1 MYPQIHLAKKNLI
14 SKCGLTFLMLLKSM
28 NQRYNIFSIVTEQK
42 LRGCVFL
49 LQMYFSL
56 RFKLWLRW
64 IDNRLGYQNLYQH
77 RYQNKIPD
85 ELATKLWKPMI
96 VFENSK
102 EGKVLKFDQSSS
114 DMFLYRE
121 GESKDAPLKQ
131 WDEARIYPSNET
143 KIAWRSENLLK
154 FKCAFDLHYLPFD
167 TQTCYV
173 KVRDMQRTNS
183 CHKKLCNLTLK
194 ICSSWI
200 W

>member
-1 MYPQIHLAKKNLI
+1 
-14 SKCGLTFLMLLKSM
+14 
-28 NQRYNIFSIVTEQK
+28 
-42 LRGCVFL
+42 
-49 LQMYFSL
+49 MYFSL

-64 IDNRLGYQNLYQH
+64 IDDRLGYQNLYQH

-173 KVRDMQRTNS
+173 KVRVMQRTNS
-183 CHKKLCNLTLK
+183 CHKILCNLTLIK

>member
-1 MYPQIHLAKKNLI
+1 
-14 SKCGLTFLMLLKSM
+14 
-28 NQRYNIFSIVTEQK
+28 
-42 LRGCVFL
+42 
-49 LQMYFSL
+49 
-56 RFKLWLRW
+56 
-64 IDNRLGYQNLYQH
+64 
-77 RYQNKIPD
+77 
-85 ELATKLWKPMI
+85 MI

-173 KVRDMQRTNS
+173 KVRVMQRTNS
-183 CHKKLCNLTLK
+183 CHKILCNLTLIK